1 MSLLRSSAVTGGLTM
16 VSRFFGLA
24 RDLVLTAVMGAG
36 GAADAFNTA
45 LQFPNLW
52 RRIFAEGAF
61 ATAFVPLYA
70 RELTGSGAAEAD
82 RQASEAM
89 AALTF
94 GTILLTVAAQLA
106 MPWLMAL
113 ISPGFVADP
122 EKFKLAVTLTQITM
136 PYLPAM
142 AIAALFSGVLNARG
156 RFIAAAGVQS
166 LLNLVI
172 LAFVWP
178 QTTAQNAAFYGSC
191 GVTIAGAMQVGVLW
205 WAAGRAGARVRLQIP
220 RLTPA
225 VRRILL
231 LAAPGALAASATQV
245 NILVSSWFASFVD
258 GARTWLA
265 TADRL
270 YQLPLG
276 IVGVGIGVALLPR
289 LSMSLKTRDSDRARN
304 QMDEALTFAMA
315 LTLPA
320 SMALIAMPFL
330 LIDGF
335 FARGLFSHQD
345 AARTA
350 QALFHYGWGVPAF
363 VLIKLY
369 TPLFFAMEDTRT
381 PMRYAL
387 VSVAV
392 NIVLGATLF
401 QIIGF
406 QGIAAGTSAAAWVNF
421 ALLMRGVQR
430 RELYRPSWEA
440 VNQLLRIAAASLV
453 LAVVLGFAELEY
465 AAMTSILF
473 GSRLLAVLAT
483 SVTAAGLYIML
494 VFSLGGMDYGQL
506 RKAFSRAPKGT
517 LEGPA
522 DHR

>member
-16 VSRFFGLA
+16 VSRFLGLA

-45 LQFPNLW
+45 IQFPNLW

-61 ATAFVPLYA
+61 ATAFVPLYS
-70 RELTGSGAAEAD
+70 RELSGNGPGEAD

-89 AALTF
+89 AALAF
-94 GTILLTVAAQLA
+94 GTILLTLAAQLA

-122 EKFKLAVTLTQITM
+122 EKFKLAVILTQITM

-156 RFIAAAGVQS
+156 RYIAAAGVQS
-166 LLNLVI
+166 LLNLVV

-178 QTTAQNAAFYGSC
+178 QKTAEGAAFYGSW
-191 GVTIAGAMQVGVLW
+191 GVAAAGAVQVAVLY
-205 WAAGRAGARVRLQIP
+205 WAARRAGARIRIQLP

-289 LSMSLKTRDSDRARN
+289 LSMSLKTKDAARAQG

-320 SMALIAMPFL
+320 AAALLAMPFL
-330 LIDGF
+330 LIDGL
-335 FARGLFSHQD
+335 FARGLFSRQD
-345 AARTA
+345 AAQTA
-350 QALFHYGWGVPAF
+350 LALFHYGWGVPAF

-369 TPLFFAMEDTRT
+369 TPPFFAMEDTRT

-401 QIIGF
+401 QLIGF

-421 ALLMRGVQR
+421 VLLARGVHR
-430 RELYRPSWEA
+430 RGLYRPSWEA
-440 VNQLLRIAAASLV
+440 IDQLLRISAASLV
-453 LAVVLGFAELEY
+453 LAVILGFAELEHVWI
-465 AAMTSILF
+465 ADVLF
-473 GSRLLAVLAT
+473 DSVLLAALAA
-483 SVTAAGLYIML
+483 SLIGASAYFLL
-494 VFSLGGMDYGQL
+494 VFGLGGMNYRQL
-506 RKAFSRAPKGT
+506 RKAFSRAPKE
-517 LEGPA
+517 EGQVSTGEE
-522 DHR
+522 